1 MSPQGLVPL
10 VSPTTEKSQYPYSKN
25 RVLLSALITILSTG
39 LALTLLQYYLLW
51 VLYYLLATLAITVIT
66 YVLKQRLYALMLTAQ
81 DNQTEDDKETKR
93 SSWKSLLVAF
103 VMLLGFVATPLLLA
117 GFLDPTSWFILI
129 TGLMSGVSLS
139 EIALYLQA
147 SRSR

>member
-1 MSPQGLVPL
+1 VSSQGLVSR

-39 LALTLLQYYLLW
+39 LALTLLQYYPLW

-66 YVLKQRLYALMLTAQ
+66 FFLKQRLYSLMLTAQ
-81 DNQTEDDKETKR
+81 ENHVEDDKEPKR
-93 SSWKSLLVAF
+93 ASWKSLLAAF

-117 GFLDPTSWFILI
+117 GFLDPTTWFILI
-129 TGLMSGVSLS
+129 TGLMSGVSIS
-139 EIALYLQA
+139 EIALYVQA
-147 SRSR
+147 SRGR